1 MKIRDVLHQ
10 LIKESIKNASSV
22 NIENAVTA
30 ILKHLDQRNEKI
42 DSIFDIPT
50 LEAEYKKLSEM
61 LHRLQ
66 QQATEVQENMKYNYQ
81 NAARS
86 RKNDELINAIASLI
100 LATYTKN
107 QYLAETIKDQLSSL
121 TKLDFGEPSETIFKS
136 HVLAI
141 LTKNDTE
148 AVREKARR
156 IIEIFYECFESNRKQ
171 MSGCPKPITD
181 FHSAV
186 EEFKTS
192 KTKIEQE
199 FTIAVKSLQSRY
211 KFYTSSVEFVRDTE
225 GDIQFTHINGNL

>member
-1 MKIRDVLHQ
+1 MKTRDILHQ
-10 LIKESIKNASSV
+10 LIKENIKNASSV
-22 NIENAVTA
+22 NIENAVVA
-30 ILKHLDQRNEKI
+30 IIQHLNQQEKI
-42 DSIFDIPT
+42 DSIFDMPA

-66 QQATEVQENMKYNYQ
+66 DEAMKVQENMKPNYQ
-81 NAARS
+81 DAARS
-86 RKNDELINAIASLI
+86 KKNDELINAIASLI

-171 MSGCPKPITD
+171 MINQTNSVLPLLAD
-181 FHSAV
+181 FKS
-186 EEFKTS
+186 S

-199 FTIAVKSLQSRY
+199 LCIALNGLLQKYGFTAEEIEITKSNCAANFIST
-211 KFYTSSVEFVRDTE
+211 K
-225 GDIQFTHINGNL
+225 INGTI